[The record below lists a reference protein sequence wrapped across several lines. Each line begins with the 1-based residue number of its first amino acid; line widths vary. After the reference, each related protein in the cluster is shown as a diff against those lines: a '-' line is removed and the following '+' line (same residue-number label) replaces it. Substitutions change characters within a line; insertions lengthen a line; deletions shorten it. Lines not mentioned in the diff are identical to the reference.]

1 MPQSVYLFKVALSG
15 RKSIWRKIAIK
26 ANQTLD
32 DFHETIYD
40 AFDRDDKHLY
50 SFFFPKKSGK
60 MNLRKIYNESVEYT
74 SPHMFECDGEFGEE
88 GQLNAAE
95 TKINA
100 LKCKK
105 GQVFYYLFD
114 FGDEW
119 WHEITV
125 EETEAKAEKGKYPRV
140 MEQKGNS
147 PPQYIYD
154 DEDEEYDDQ

>member
-1 MPQSVYLFKVALSG
+1 M
-15 RKSIWRKIAIK
+15 
-26 ANQTLD
+26 
-32 DFHETIYD
+32 
-40 AFDRDDKHLY
+40 
-50 SFFFPKKSGK
+50 
-60 MNLRKIYNESVEYT
+60 EYT
-74 SPHMFECDGEFGEE
+74 SPHMYKFEGGFGKEN
-88 GQLNAAE
+88 QLNAAE
-95 TKINA
+95 TKINT
-100 LKCKK
+100 LKLKK

-140 MEQKGNS
+140 LEKKGHS